1 MRRRWYAFLNGIGFL
16 DAMLTS
22 FIVLTVVV
30 CCITILYRY
39 FIAR

>member
-1 MRRRWYAFLNGIGFL
+1 MKRRWYAFLNGIGFL

-22 FIVLTVVV
+22 FLVFSVVL

-39 FIAR
+39 YMR